1 MDTILKI
8 NNLSKNYGNIQAIKD
23 VSFEVNKGE
32 VYGILGPNGSGK
44 TTTLAVVLGILQTNG
59 GDFQWFNEPISKYIR
74 RRIGSLVE
82 TPNFYPYLTLWEN
95 LKIVAKI
102 KDAPEKD
109 INYALGVAN
118 LLKRKH
124 TNFGHLSLGMK
135 QRMSLAS
142 VLIGNP
148 EVLVLDEPT
157 NGLDPEGFAE
167 VRNIIQSQAKE
178 GKTIIIAS
186 HILDEVEK
194 VCTHVGILKSGELIA
209 NGKVGELLSAEETVF
224 IQTEKMDDLLEI
236 LKDSELAS
244 TVYRVEDE
252 MAVVLKSNIK
262 STDLSKFCFEKGFPL
277 SKIVVKKQ
285 SLEDQFLK
293 LVKK

>member
-1 MDTILKI
+1 MEKVLQI
-8 NNLSKNYGNIQAIKD
+8 NNLSKNYGNIRAIEN
-23 VSFEVNKGE
+23 VSFEVKKGE
-32 VYGILGPNGSGK
+32 VYGLLGPNGSGK
-44 TTTLAVVLGILQTNG
+44 TTTLAVIMGILNPNG
-59 GDFQWFNEPISKYIR
+59 GSYEWFEQPFSKMSR
-74 RRIGSLVE
+74 RRIGALIE

-102 KDAPEKD
+102 KDADEKD
-109 INYALGVAN
+109 INNALGIAN

-135 QRMSLAS
+135 QRMSIAS

-167 VRNIIQSQAKE
+167 VRNIILSQADA

-194 VCTHVGILKSGELIA
+194 VCSHVAILKSGDLIA
-209 NGKVGELLSAEETVF
+209 NGRVGELLSAEETVF
-224 IQTEKMDDLLEI
+224 IRTEKSEDLINSIKESNLAKEVYLSDD
-236 LKDSELAS
+236 D
-244 TVYRVEDE
+244 V
-252 MAVVLKSNIK
+252 AVVLNA
-262 STDLSKFCFEKGFPL
+262 DLNSGDLNKFCFEKGFTL
-277 SKIVVKKQ
+277 TKIQVRKQ
-285 SLEDQFLK
+285 SLEDQFLQ
-293 LVKK
+293 LVK